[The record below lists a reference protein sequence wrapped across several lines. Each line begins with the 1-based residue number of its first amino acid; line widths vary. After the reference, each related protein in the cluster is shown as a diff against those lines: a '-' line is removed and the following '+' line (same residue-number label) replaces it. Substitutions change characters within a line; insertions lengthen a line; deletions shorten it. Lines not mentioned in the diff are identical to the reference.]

1 MFPTTKSD
9 LPGEKIRAPRKQTV
23 QMVLS
28 NRWPAAATPFP
39 SLQAKDKECY
49 FSRALQ
55 KFYSMGPYSYR
66 KAVRV
71 LGMIN
76 IEKVAL
82 DPTIFQQSWQILKY
96 E

>member
-1 MFPTTKSD
+1 MVPTTKSD
-9 LPGEKIRAPRKQTV
+9 LPGEKIRAPENKLCRWSCLTAGQLLPLLLQFAGQRQRMLLLQGFTKIL
-23 QMVLS
+23 LS
-28 NRWPAAATPFP
+28 
-39 SLQAKDKECY
+39 
-49 FSRALQ
+49 
-55 KFYSMGPYSYR
+55 PYSYC
-66 KAVRV
+66 KAALV